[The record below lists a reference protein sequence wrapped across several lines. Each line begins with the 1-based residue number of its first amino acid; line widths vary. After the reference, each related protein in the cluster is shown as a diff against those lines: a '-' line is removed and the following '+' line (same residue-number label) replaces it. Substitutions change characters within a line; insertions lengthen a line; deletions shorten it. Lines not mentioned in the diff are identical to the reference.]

1 MKVEYDNIQAGD
13 RLVVHG
19 AEYVVLGKV
28 EHGGMKVVVLQ
39 NWALGGLHAFSDK
52 TFEYNNWQLK
62 VHVPTYK
69 VEIRRPEK
77 DERYLL
83 TDHLG
88 TAVVQGGRGLER
100 PVIVEEL

>member
-1 MKVEYDNIQAGD
+1 MKAEYDNIQAGD

-28 EHGGMKVVVLQ
+28 EHGGMKVVVVQ
-39 NWALGGLHAFSDK
+39 DWACGGLHAFSDK
-52 TFEYNNWQLK
+52 TFVYNNWQLK
-62 VHVPTYK
+62 VPTYK

-77 DERYLL
+77 GERYLL
-83 TDHLG
+83 TDDLG
-88 TAVVQGGRGLER
+88 TGVVQGGRGLER